1 MIKMATRDPVHRRKV
16 RAMEAK
22 RDKLT
27 ADSQRIKQT
36 LAEVR
41 AGLKLMRRQK

>member
-1 MIKMATRDPVHRRKV
+1 MARDMQKRRAV

-27 ADSQRIKQT
+27 ETLKKNRQT

-41 AGLKLMRRQK
+41 AGLKAMRNSS